1 MMCRLVKVVTEPEA
15 GQGWHQ
21 RREAAC
27 TVSRDEEQGLCF
39 RMDTHLY
46 GGRGLGVT
54 LEIYSWQ

>member
-1 MMCRLVKVVTEPEA
+1 MVTEPEA